1 MNKLIKTILYLG
13 ALTLSLLMSGSN
25 TVLARSTDKPI
36 ISTFRTY
43 NTRDT
48 LNIGGGAYVNMYGKT
63 PYSPGAGSGPFY
75 GPNGTYLKKDRGVN
89 SGGGSHGGSYWK
101 LFDRHAN
108 RIGTYDYDGNYLR
121 P

>member
-13 ALTLSLLMSGSN
+13 ALILSLGMSGSN

-48 LNIGGGAYVNMYGKT
+48 LNIGGGANVNM
-63 PYSPGAGSGPFY
+63 SE
-75 GPNGTYLKKDRGVN
+75 
-89 SGGGSHGGSYWK
+89 K
-101 LFDRHAN
+101 LLIHRELELVLFMVQTAPISRK
-108 RIGTYDYDGNYLR
+108 IGQ
-121 P
+121 

>member
-13 ALTLSLLMSGSN
+13 ALILSLGMSGSN

-48 LNIGGGAYVNMYGKT
+48 LNIGGGANVNM
-63 PYSPGAGSGPFY
+63 SE
-75 GPNGTYLKKDRGVN
+75 
-89 SGGGSHGGSYWK
+89 K
-101 LFDRHAN
+101 LLIHRELALVLFMVQTAPISRK
-108 RIGTYDYDGNYLR
+108 IGQ
-121 P
+121 